1 MLLIVQGVLPV
12 TIIYLTKMLVDL
24 LAPGTASVSLERL
37 PSAISFAAAIGAL
50 LLVSEFLQG
59 ALEWI
64 RTSQAELV
72 QDHIKRLVHQQATA
86 VDLALYE
93 SADQQDRLHQA
104 RTEAASRPLSLL
116 ENLGGALQNGIT
128 LVGMSAIL
136 VPYGLWLPVVL
147 LLSTVPAFLVVL
159 HFDRRYHQWWAV
171 TTADRRRAQYFD
183 ALLTYKDAAAEV
195 RLFGLSGHIAEAY
208 QALRRRLRGERLRQ
222 MRELTIAKLGA
233 AAGSLL
239 VFGATA
245 AWMVWRTV
253 QGFATLGDLVLL
265 YQTFTRGQAIM
276 RSLLSNLGQVLTS
289 SLYIANLFDFLNLPK
304 RIVDPVDPRPAPV
317 PLRHGITFRS
327 VTFRYPDSE
336 SAVLEDFDFF
346 IPAGQIVA
354 IVGPNGAGKTTLFKL
369 LCRFYDVD
377 AGAIQLDGVD
387 LRDVAVDDLRRQIT
401 TLLQSPVP
409 YQLTA
414 AENIAF
420 GDVRTSPTRDQIEA
434 AARQAGAHEV
444 IERLPQG
451 YDTLLGKWFV
461 NGVDLSGGEQQ
472 RIALARAYLRQA
484 PIMLLDEPT
493 SFIDSWAEAE
503 WFDRFRELASGRTG
517 ILITH
522 RFTIAMRADSICV
535 MDGGKIVEAGS
546 HSELVRRGGLYARS
560 WDAQMRA
567 SLDGAGEQAVAL
579 ASGVREDVF

>member
-1 MLLIVQGVLPV
+1 
-12 TIIYLTKMLVDL
+12 
-24 LAPGTASVSLERL
+24 
-37 PSAISFAAAIGAL
+37 
-50 LLVSEFLQG
+50 
-59 ALEWI
+59 
-64 RTSQAELV
+64 
-72 QDHIKRLVHQQATA
+72 
-86 VDLALYE
+86 
-93 SADQQDRLHQA
+93 
-104 RTEAASRPLSLL
+104 
-116 ENLGGALQNGIT
+116 
-128 LVGMSAIL
+128 
-136 VPYGLWLPVVL
+136 
-147 LLSTVPAFLVVL
+147 
-159 HFDRRYHQWWAV
+159 
-171 TTADRRRAQYFD
+171 
-183 ALLTYKDAAAEV
+183 
-195 RLFGLSGHIAEAY
+195 
-208 QALRRRLRGERLRQ
+208 
-222 MRELTIAKLGA
+222 
-233 AAGSLL
+233 
-239 VFGATA
+239 
-245 AWMVWRTV
+245 MVWRTL

-289 SLYIANLFDFLNLPK
+289 NLFIANLFDFLNLPK
-304 RIVDPVDPRPAPV
+304 RIVDPVDPRPAPA

-327 VTFRYPDSE
+327 VTFRYPHSE

-387 LRDVAVDDLRRQIT
+387 LREIAVDDLRRQIT

-420 GDVRTSPTRDQIEA
+420 GDVQTSPTREQIEA

-535 MDGGKIVEAGS
+535 MDGGKIVEAVS

-567 SLDGAGEQAVAL
+567 SLDGAGEHAVAL